1 MVQDPQQAI
10 PKLQISSAFTL
21 VFLVLLGSSS
31 KSIATGLS
39 VGASGGRAS
48 LGGYASVSKIFWL
61 VCSFTTSG
69 IIVHIKGAQFGLFWG
84 SLFFGLTGS

>member
-1 MVQDPQQAI
+1 MPWFWSGLNSEMVQDPQQAI

-39 VGASGGRAS
+39 VGATGGRAL
-48 LGGYASVSKIFWL
+48 LGGYTSVSKIFWL
-61 VCSFTTSG
+61 VCSFTKKVSYLVYTKEVS
-69 IIVHIKGAQFGLFWG
+69 
-84 SLFFGLTGS
+84 